1 MTEMSD
7 ASHPHRA
14 SLAAAWAEALGT
26 AFGAFDRDGTTLVPR
41 DDLAAVIVVELGDAM
56 VVAAPSAALDA
67 LAGRDRA
74 TLLDAAAVSAA
85 LPGSRPL
92 GSAHLLVA
100 GARPPAP
107 AHPVVAADDRD
118 VRLVREVV
126 AEDEWE
132 EAGVEPMERLWAV
145 RIGGRAVAIA
155 GFEPWRSRLAHIGV
169 VAAGAQRGRGVAASA
184 AAAVVG
190 AALDAGLVPQWRC
203 RVGHT
208 ASLRLAERL
217 GFTRVGVQAAVALPA
232 RDR

>member
-74 TLLDAAAVSAA
+74 TLLGAAAVSAA
-85 LPGSRPL
+85 LPDSRPL
-92 GSAHLLVA
+92 GSAHLLIA

-107 AHPVVAADDRD
+107 THPVVAADDRA
-118 VRLVREVV
+118 VQLFRERGARARLRS
-126 AEDEWE
+126 
-132 EAGVEPMERLWAV
+132 L
-145 RIGGRAVAIA
+145 GGDR
-155 GFEPWRSRLAHIGV
+155 R
-169 VAAGAQRGRGVAASA
+169 GARGDR
-184 AAAVVG
+184 
-190 AALDAGLVPQWRC
+190 P
-203 RVGHT
+203 T
-208 ASLRLAERL
+208 AR
-217 GFTRVGVQAAVALPA
+217 AAVAMPTRAHRIAAA
-232 RDR
+232 RRAARLRPGRRAGGGGAARP